1 MIQFNRIKLCFF
13 FKVYT
18 VKLAYSKLPRI
29 NNLDSLYVLSDKFI
43 RPFKTNSNETDFAV
57 KV

>member
-1 MIQFNRIKLCFF
+1 MIQFNRIKLWVF
-13 FKVYT
+13 FKFT

>member
-1 MIQFNRIKLCFF
+1 MIQFNRIKLWVFLKF
-13 FKVYT
+13 T
-18 VKLAYSKLPRI
+18 VKHAYSKLPRI

-43 RPFKTNSNETDFAV
+43 RPFKTNSNETDFEV